1 MTILTDRC
9 PAVGAA
15 GRSFT
20 QGDEVIDTS
29 ATTQSTFTVR
39 RLTVPVPGAREFQ
52 RSYEAAVP
60 DVPREEVTAMVQ
72 QGAPW
77 SEMVKMIEATAP
89 YGFLIYFRN
98 DVLPVMQAAGDDADC
113 IAYLM
118 GNHVIAERMFRHDPR
133 AMLYAPLRT
142 LIWEDTTGQAWFTAD
157 QPSTQFGSLGIPE
170 VSKVGVELDRKL
182 AALLRALDVAV
193 PEPLLES

>member
-1 MTILTDRC
+1 
-9 PAVGAA
+9 V
-15 GRSFT
+15 
-20 QGDEVIDTS
+20 
-29 ATTQSTFTVR
+29 
-39 RLTVPVPGAREFQ
+39 REFQ

-60 DVPREEVTAMVQ
+60 AEPLEQVTAMVQ

-77 SEMVKMIEATAP
+77 SEMVKLIEATAP
-89 YGFLIYFRN
+89 FGFLIYFKL
-98 DVLPVMQAAGDDADC
+98 DVHPVMQAAGDDADC
-113 IAYLM
+113 VAYLM

-142 LIWEDTTGQAWFTAD
+142 LIWEDTTGHAWFTAD
-157 QPSTQFGSLGIPE
+157 QPSTQFASLGIPD

-182 AALLRALDVAV
+182 AALLSALDVDV